1 MPVLVTAGK
10 LAGVDIPATAAP
22 RSSPLSDALPT
33 PASSDALPTPA
44 SSDALPTPAS
54 SDALP
59 TPASS
64 DALPTAPEAG
74 AIEVRVNGSATCVPD
89 DLSVQQLVA
98 RWCPSP
104 DGVAVARNREVVPRS
119 LWPATTLHPGDEV
132 EIVTA
137 VAGG

>member
-22 RSSPLSDALPT
+22 RSSPL
-33 PASSDALPTPA
+33 
-44 SSDALPTPAS
+44 

>member
-1 MPVLVTAGK
+1 MVLSPAAAGK
-10 LAGVDIPATAAP
+10 LEGVDVPAAAAP
-22 RSSPLSDALPT
+22 SFSPPPGGLTASAPDT
-33 PASSDALPTPA
+33 VPASAPDTLPA
-44 SSDALPTPAS
+44 SAPAEAPPS
-54 SDALP
+54 
-59 TPASS
+59 
-64 DALPTAPEAG
+64 APEAG
-74 AIEVRVNGSATCVPD
+74 AIAVRVNGAATRVAS